1 MEVGFMHKSTI
12 ALTAAMTLLLSQSP
26 VLSSGAETVPAT
38 VQTIVMEESAPAS
51 TGWAASVWPSDHWSL
66 PYVQVLVD
74 AQLLSLYEVER
85 LNRMI
90 GPEGLIS
97 SASFETYASR
107 TLKTVLPSRVLSS
120 KPVTREQL
128 ADTLYRMILYSGYE
142 EMPAAEALDHD
153 QLHWKDA
160 DQFSGFGYQASLALR
175 WSGIVSGN
183 DGYFN
188 PQRQVTVAEALT
200 TLAKTK
206 AADMRTPLQ
215 PSAVTAVEAGASEV
229 EASEGE
235 VTDSAQLPAA
245 CDEAQGS
252 ESTSEE
258 SVLDASVDG
267 L

>member
-26 VLSSGAETVPAT
+26 VLSLGAETVPAT
-38 VQTIVMEESAPAS
+38 AQTIIMEESAPAS

-66 PYVQVLVD
+66 PYVRVLVD

-120 KPVTREQL
+120 KPITREQL
-128 ADTLYRMILYSGYE
+128 ADTLYRMILYSDYE
-142 EMPAAEALDHD
+142 AMPAAEALDHD

-183 DGYFN
+183 DGYYS
-188 PQRQVTVAEALT
+188 PQRLVTVAEALT

-215 PSAVTAVEAGASEV
+215 PAALTTEEA
-229 EASEGE
+229 EASGTG
-235 VTDSAQLPAA
+235 VADSPLAPMD

-252 ESTSEE
+252 EPTSTEP
-258 SVLDASVDG
+258 VWNASADD

>member
-1 MEVGFMHKSTI
+1 MHKSRI

-26 VLSSGAETVPAT
+26 VLSLGAETAAT
-38 VQTIVMEESAPAS
+38 SAQTVTLEESAPAS
-51 TGWAASVWPSDHWSL
+51 AVWAESVWPSDHWSL
-66 PYVQVLVD
+66 PYVQVLV
-74 AQLLSLYEVER
+74 ASQLLSLYEVER

-107 TLKTVLPSRVLSS
+107 TLKTTLPGRILSS
-120 KPVTREQL
+120 KPITREQL

-142 EMPAAEALDHD
+142 EMPAAEVLDHD

-160 DQFSGFGYQASLALR
+160 NQFSGFGYQASLALR
-175 WSGIVSGN
+175 WSGIASGN

-188 PQRQVTVAEALT
+188 PQRLVTVAEALT

-206 AADMRTPLQ
+206 VNDLRTPLQ
-215 PSAVTAVEAGASEV
+215 PAAECDDVQPEDAVSSE
-229 EASEGE
+229 
-235 VTDSAQLPAA
+235 PI
-245 CDEAQGS
+245 S
-252 ESTSEE
+252 ESNSESGSTE
-258 SVLDASVDG
+258 PAEG

>member
-1 MEVGFMHKSTI
+1 MHKSRI
-12 ALTAAMTLLLSQSP
+12 ALTAAMALLLSQSP
-26 VLSSGAETVPAT
+26 VLSLGAETTAHT
-38 VQTIVMEESAPAS
+38 VTMEESALVSEA
-51 TGWAASVWPSDHWSL
+51 WAESVWPSDHWSL
-66 PYVQVLVD
+66 PYVRVLVSS
-74 AQLLSLYEVER
+74 QLLSLYEVER

-107 TLKTVLPSRVLSS
+107 TLKTTLPGRVLSS
-120 KPVTREQL
+120 KPITREQL

-142 EMPAAEALDHD
+142 EMPAAEVLDHD

-175 WSGIVSGN
+175 WSGIASGN

-188 PQRQVTVAEALT
+188 PQRLVTVAEALT

-206 AADMRTPLQ
+206 ATDLRTPLQ
-215 PSAVTAVEAGASEV
+215 PAEGCEGAQPEDAVSFEAIFEPASEPIPESGST
-229 EASEGE
+229 EA
-235 VTDSAQLPAA
+235 A
-245 CDEAQGS
+245 
-252 ESTSEE
+252 
-258 SVLDASVDG
+258 DG